1 MSILKTPE
9 DEFINELEGYLD
21 MVFDDYGKGRIIGYL
36 KKYRK
41 SLPPVMLKNESNI
54 VVNIVKSN
62 LPIPTQQDIINEA
75 KKICLK
81 YEIDY
86 SQFIK
91 KGSLK
96 GRKTTSHVADARK
109 ELCKVMI
116 ENYNIRRKQLQEF
129 LLVDH
134 STIIY
139 YLSGKRYQRKKSA

>member
-9 DEFINELEGYLD
+9 DEFIHELEGYLD

-36 KKYRK
+36 KKYK
-41 SLPPVMLKNESNI
+41 SEVAPIAEKKSNI
-54 VVNIVKSN
+54 IINLVKSS
-62 LPIPTQQDIINEA
+62 LPIPTQQDIIHEA

-96 GRKTTSHVADARK
+96 GRKTTSYVADARK
-109 ELCKVMI
+109 ELCKIMI

>member
-1 MSILKTPE
+1 MSLIKSPE
-9 DEFINELEGYLD
+9 EEFINNLEGYLD
-21 MVFDDYGKGRIIGYL
+21 MKFDDYGKGRVLGYL
-36 KKYRK
+36 KKYK
-41 SLPPVMLKNESNI
+41 AEVIPIEIKKGNI
-54 VVNIVKSN
+54 VVNIVKST
-62 LPIPTQQDIINEA
+62 LPIPTQQDIVNEA

-96 GRKTTSHVADARK
+96 GRKTTSRVADARK
-109 ELCKVMI
+109 ELCRVMI

>member
-9 DEFINELEGYLD
+9 DEFIHELEGYLD

-36 KKYRK
+36 KKYK
-41 SLPPVMLKNESNI
+41 SEVTPIAEKKSNI
-54 VVNIVKSN
+54 IINLVKSS
-62 LPIPTQQDIINEA
+62 LPIPTKQDIIHEA

-86 SQFIK
+86 SLFMK
-91 KGSLK
+91 KGSAK

-109 ELCKVMI
+109 ELCKLMI